1 MGPVSTT
8 STTTDGLP
16 PSTGATTAQAV
27 IDLGAIAHNVKLLRE
42 HAGTA
47 RLMTVVKA
55 DGYGHGAV
63 RVARAALAAGA
74 DELGVT
80 SIAEALQIRAAG
92 LDAPLLAW
100 LHAPGAD
107 YAAALH
113 ADVEVAVSSL
123 GQLGELLAAAR
134 STGRQAITS
143 IKVDTGLNRNGVP
156 AGYTRDLF
164 EALAKAQAEES
175 IRLRGI
181 MSHFA
186 YADQPGHPTVDMQI
200 GRFNEALELA
210 RGFGLRY
217 ELAHLSNSAATLTRP
232 DARYDMVRPGIA
244 VYGINPLGA
253 AESATSNRGRTS
265 FDLIPAMSLTCAV
278 SSVKPV
284 SAGEGVSYGHVWT
297 APRDT
302 NAALIGIGYADGWC
316 AHWAIDSRWPSAD
329 AATPISA
336 GFAWT
341 SSWLTWV
348 TTMPGCKPVMW
359 QRFSGREQ
367 AASRPRRTG
376 RSCSTPSPTKW
387 SPARG
392 AGWCGRTGIPGPLSN
407 KSNAWLAG
415 VAGLGAVV
423 AVAGVGTA
431 RSIGRRRF
439 DDPYRGENFDLLQTD
454 RGSIVTTDDGVR
466 SRFVKSVR
474 RTRR

>member
-63 RVARAALAAGA
+63 RVARAALAAG
-74 DELGVT
+74 
-80 SIAEALQIRAAG
+80 
-92 LDAPLLAW
+92 
-100 LHAPGAD
+100 
-107 YAAALH
+107 
-113 ADVEVAVSSL
+113 VEVAVSSL

-186 YADQPGHPTVDMQI
+186 YADQPGHPTIDMQI

-302 NAALIGIGYADGWC
+302 NAALIGIGYADGVVRGLGNRFEVAIGGRRYPNIGRVC
-316 AHWAIDSRWPSAD
+316 MDQFVVDLGDNDAGVQAGDVATLFGPGTGGEPTAQDWAELLDTIAYEVVTGPRGRVVRTYRDSR
-329 AATPISA
+329 
-336 GFAWT
+336 
-341 SSWLTWV
+341 
-348 TTMPGCKPVMW
+348 
-359 QRFSGREQ
+359 
-367 AASRPRRTG
+367 
-376 RSCSTPSPTKW
+376 
-387 SPARG
+387 
-392 AGWCGRTGIPGPLSN
+392 
-407 KSNAWLAG
+407 
-415 VAGLGAVV
+415 AV
-423 AVAGVGTA
+423 
-431 RSIGRRRF
+431 
-439 DDPYRGENFDLLQTD
+439 E
-454 RGSIVTTDDGVR
+454 
-466 SRFVKSVR
+466 
-474 RTRR
+474 

>member
-244 VYGINPLGA
+244 VYGINLLGA

-302 NAALIGIGYADGWC
+302 NAALIGIGYADGVVRALGNRFEVAIGGRRYPNIGRVC
-316 AHWAIDSRWPSAD
+316 MDQFVVDLGDNDAGVQAGDVATLFGPGTGGEPTAQDWAELLDTIAYEVVTGPRGRVVRTYRDSR
-329 AATPISA
+329 
-336 GFAWT
+336 
-341 SSWLTWV
+341 
-348 TTMPGCKPVMW
+348 
-359 QRFSGREQ
+359 
-367 AASRPRRTG
+367 
-376 RSCSTPSPTKW
+376 
-387 SPARG
+387 
-392 AGWCGRTGIPGPLSN
+392 
-407 KSNAWLAG
+407 
-415 VAGLGAVV
+415 AV
-423 AVAGVGTA
+423 
-431 RSIGRRRF
+431 
-439 DDPYRGENFDLLQTD
+439 E
-454 RGSIVTTDDGVR
+454 
-466 SRFVKSVR
+466 
-474 RTRR
+474 

>member
-80 SIAEALQIRAAG
+80 SI
-92 LDAPLLAW
+92 
-100 LHAPGAD
+100 
-107 YAAALH
+107 

-302 NAALIGIGYADGWC
+302 NAALIGIGYADGVVRALGNRFEVAIGGRRYPNIGRVC
-316 AHWAIDSRWPSAD
+316 MDQFVVDLGDNDAGVQAGDVATLFGPGTGGEPTAQDWAELLDTIAYEVVTGPRGRVVRTYRDSR
-329 AATPISA
+329 
-336 GFAWT
+336 
-341 SSWLTWV
+341 
-348 TTMPGCKPVMW
+348 
-359 QRFSGREQ
+359 
-367 AASRPRRTG
+367 
-376 RSCSTPSPTKW
+376 
-387 SPARG
+387 
-392 AGWCGRTGIPGPLSN
+392 
-407 KSNAWLAG
+407 
-415 VAGLGAVV
+415 AV
-423 AVAGVGTA
+423 
-431 RSIGRRRF
+431 
-439 DDPYRGENFDLLQTD
+439 E
-454 RGSIVTTDDGVR
+454 
-466 SRFVKSVR
+466 
-474 RTRR
+474 